1 MWRAVLPTSSM
12 SVVRKH
18 VWTSARRGAGGCS
31 RPRKYGLKGCIP
43 AVVSRTEGSCTE
55 GTSDAEGT
63 ILCPRSAKK
72 DRYVSRISFA
82 FMLGSLNICQIG
94 HLSGQAPPIAHSGKF
109 GLIRAVPH
117 ALQPQM
123 DRSFDRSRRRQPMKL
138 RMMLVVGITVL
149 SLGLVP
155 TAGMADGPDYQPEGP
170 TYHPEHPST
179 PQGPKSAPKGKAY
192 GYYCRGQSKKHV
204 KGEKGTA
211 FSRCVKAL
219 AQADKNDNLNAKKA
233 CKALSK

>member
-1 MWRAVLPTSSM
+1 
-12 SVVRKH
+12 
-18 VWTSARRGAGGCS
+18 
-31 RPRKYGLKGCIP
+31 
-43 AVVSRTEGSCTE
+43 
-55 GTSDAEGT
+55 
-63 ILCPRSAKK
+63 
-72 DRYVSRISFA
+72 
-82 FMLGSLNICQIG
+82 
-94 HLSGQAPPIAHSGKF
+94 
-109 GLIRAVPH
+109 
-117 ALQPQM
+117 
-123 DRSFDRSRRRQPMKL
+123 MKL

-233 CKALSK
+233 CKALSKKHVKGVKGTPFSNCVKGVNEMRREEDATVTASSVA